1 MTPEESKYILTYLDY
16 YEMRNGKI
24 TSEDEK
30 ELAKLQDSLGLN
42 FSRCWELIEK
52 AKKGKISDEELEFAS
67 MQAKSVGTET
77 DDLQLSTVMLNEDD
91 PYYALIKEIDQ
102 YEEFATKV
110 ISDFSTVS
118 ERVSEIKSEVFN
130 IADILGDQG
139 IKTFK
144 KGDKRVGGAMVAIAG
159 IAELGAYGWEKW
171 QNYKNNQKL
180 RKHLDEL
187 LAKKQ
192 EMANAKYNTIK
203 QQKDRYSSELL
214 PKFQKLYDRE
224 FMVSVSSDDNLLE
237 KRIEMFKKSFVIIIK
252 SKYLDQILSF
262 VLSEMRAWKQG
273 EQSSDAMQPTIKD
286 IVDKEIKT
294 WFRKLQLDSH
304 KNMSDY
310 LSYVIK
316 KEQESL
322 PLPICY
328 LFSEP
333 YMLYKYVGIEMFHIH
348 NNDEPLI
355 KDISNYTALEY
366 YGEDLGNNNVTC
378 ESIQKLLNKNPYYSQ
393 CRSIVDKLYNDE
405 SSNGY
410 NLDFSGKDCFILI
423 LAIGLSF
430 MVSCGSIGLIG
441 NAFIWGA
448 YLEGLVIIPIYLI
461 IMLFIYLAF
470 KNRLPLYDNYK
481 RHLIACEKQIS
492 NQMKDL
498 ESEYYKI

>member
-16 YEMRNGKI
+16 YEKRNGKI

-30 ELAKLQDSLGLN
+30 ELTKLQDSLGLN

-102 YEEFATKV
+102 YEEFAIKV

-130 IADILGDQG
+130 IADILANQG
-139 IKTFK
+139 TKTFK

-171 QNYKNNQKL
+171 QNYKSNQKL

-203 QQKDRYSSELL
+203 QHKDRYSSELL

-224 FMVSVSSDDNLLE
+224 FMVSVSPDDNLLE

-252 SKYLDQILSF
+252 SKYLDQIMSF

-273 EQSSDAMQPTIKD
+273 EQDSDAMQPTIKE
-286 IVDKEIKT
+286 IVDREIKT
-294 WFRKLQLDSH
+294 WFRKLQLRESYKDI
-304 KNMSDY
+304 NQY
-310 LSYVIK
+310 LEVIIE
-316 KEQESL
+316 KEQKSL
-322 PLPICY
+322 PLPICFI
-328 LFSEP
+328 FSEP
-333 YMLYKYVGIEMFHIH
+333 YLFKTMLEISPENIKKNEFTERLLDMNDYYKEYIH
-348 NNDEPLI
+348 LMNSIPSYSCVL
-355 KDISNYTALEY
+355 SS
-366 YGEDLGNNNVTC
+366 EDK
-378 ESIQKLLNKNPYYSQ
+378 EILNKAFWKSFFT
-393 CRSIVDKLYNDE
+393 C
-405 SSNGY
+405 
-410 NLDFSGKDCFILI
+410 LI
-423 LAIGLSF
+423 LLPLF
-430 MVSCGSIGLIG
+430 FPL
-441 NAFIWGA
+441 
-448 YLEGLVIIPIYLI
+448 GLVISIFLLRRIYKKGKENMPIFSSYSQ
-461 IMLFIYLAF
+461 YC
-470 KNRLPLYDNYK
+470 YS
-481 RHLIACEKQIS
+481 CEEMIE
-492 NQMKDL
+492 NGIDEL
-498 ESEYYKI
+498 KIKYNKI